1 MDWTAIGVVITGGA
15 LIVSIAALIVSTII
29 FVIESRRR
37 RSEDTER
44 LARGQASENERARRD
59 SVEKVIDIVERAARA
74 QTRFPFGPVLNRTEF
89 EFAISIPRLLVALPP
104 EDREIG
110 TWVMVRLQEMQ
121 ALPKAKDATAISFKV
136 ALRLAGWQRGEIPTD
151 WFVDELKSKP
161 FDPNFTVSRVVKI
174 RRQLAFSR
182 ELAVNTVGGFI
193 AVVTLR
199 NALNTWSR

>member
-1 MDWTAIGVVITGGA
+1 MDWTAIGVIITGGA
-15 LIVSIAALIVSTII
+15 LIVSIII
-29 FVIESRRR
+29 FVLENRRHR
-37 RSEDTER
+37 AEDVER
-44 LARGQASENERARRD
+44 LARQQANEIERARRD

-110 TWVMVRLQEMQ
+110 TWVVVRLQEMQ
-121 ALPKAKDATAISFKV
+121 ALPKAKDATGVSFKV

-161 FDPNFTVSRVVKI
+161 FDPNFTVPRMIKI

-182 ELAVNTVGGFI
+182 ELALNTVGGFI
-193 AVVTLR
+193 AVVAFR
-199 NALNTWSR
+199 DALKTWSR